1 MTLERRL
8 GIAKCLA
15 ISGFLILMTTTYW
28 IRSEA
33 LALSRIHFSADE
45 KKVELEQ
52 QRSRDTFAD
61 RQRQHEVAVKNHDLA
76 LKHYEMML
84 EVYERDL
91 PAYAE
96 LTEKHVHPPQLPQRP
111 APPTPPEVE
120 DQLRQIQTEFVMRR
134 FRYFAVTEWANWIC
148 CLAAVCLAG
157 GLLFLLMFDANGN
170 RLFYFLT
177 LMLGFVF
184 LIGPSFHTLI
194 SAFIGL
200 LHGPNGL

>member
-8 GIAKCLA
+8 GMAKCLA
-15 ISGFLILMTTTYW
+15 ISGFLILLTTTYW

-33 LALSRIHFSADE
+33 LALSRIRFSADE
-45 KKVELEQ
+45 KRVELEQ
-52 QRSRDTFAD
+52 KRSRDTFAD
-61 RQRQHEVAVKNHDLA
+61 RQRQHEVAVKNYDLSM
-76 LKHYEMML
+76 KHYEKML
-84 EVYERDL
+84 EVYDKDL
-91 PAYAE
+91 AAYAA
-96 LTEKHVHPPQLPQRP
+96 LSEKHVQPPQLPWRP

-120 DQLRQIQTEFVMRR
+120 DQFRQIQTEFVLRR
-134 FRYFAVTEWANWIC
+134 FHYFAVTEKANWIC
-148 CLAAVCLAG
+148 CLAALSLVG
-157 GLLFLLMFDANGN
+157 GLLFLLMFDTNGN

-177 LMLGFVF
+177 LMLSFVF

>member
-8 GIAKCLA
+8 GTAKCFA
-15 ISGFLILMTTTYW
+15 IAGFLVLLMTTYW

-33 LALSRIHFSADE
+33 LALSRIRFSADE
-45 KKVELEQ
+45 KRVELEA

-61 RQRQHEVAVKNHDLA
+61 RQRLHEVAVKNYELA
-76 LKHYEMML
+76 LKHYEKMM
-84 EVYERDL
+84 EVYDKDL
-91 PAYAE
+91 SAYAE
-96 LTEKHVHPPQLPQRP
+96 LTEKHVQPPQFPPRP
-111 APPTPPEVE
+111 APPTSPEVE
-120 DQLRQIQTEFVMRR
+120 DQFRRIQTEFTLRR
-134 FRYFAVTEWANWIC
+134 FHYFAVTEKANWIC
-148 CLAAVCLAG
+148 GLAALCLVG

-177 LMLGFVF
+177 LMLSFVF